1 MKQINSSIGEI
12 IKRKRKEL
20 NMTGKQLA
28 NLLGISQQHYS
39 RLENGKVKVSVES
52 LYAISFI
59 LGVSPYSLLPSYD
72 LIRNDVISWAEIALT
87 NKDILLKR

>member
-1 MKQINSSIGEI
+1 MGEI